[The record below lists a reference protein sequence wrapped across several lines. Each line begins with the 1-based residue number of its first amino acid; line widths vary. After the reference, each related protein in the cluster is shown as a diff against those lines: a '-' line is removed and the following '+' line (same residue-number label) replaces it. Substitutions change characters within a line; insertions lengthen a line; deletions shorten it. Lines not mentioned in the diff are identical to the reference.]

1 MGTIFIS
8 YRRDDSSGHTGR
20 LFDAL
25 SNRFG
30 SESVFRDI
38 EDLEPGID
46 FVEALDK
53 ALDKCDVLLLII
65 GRSWSTIEGPRGRR
79 LDQPEDFVRM
89 EVAKALERNVR
100 LVPVLVDG
108 ATMPGAEELPENLR
122 LLARRNAIELSDT
135 RWDYDIGRLGDT
147 LAKVLKIEQPAAA
160 GRDGAAPTPPATQ
173 NSSLGAKVGA
183 AIAAAVVLAAIG
195 SIYLSFDDAL
205 PTVEPVAEA
214 QAGAATV
221 EQQAA
226 AIDARQGFGTNG
238 FKVSQVTVGDPNTGV
253 AAGHFMVAGTS
264 VWVETGP
271 SGKDAQFKFREVG
284 RDDWSVYLEDPSRN
298 MSIQLDLHTRLV
310 SFGDIGKDRSPLYNI
325 VGAK

>member
-1 MGTIFIS
+1 
-8 YRRDDSSGHTGR
+8 
-20 LFDAL
+20 
-25 SNRFG
+25 
-30 SESVFRDI
+30 
-38 EDLEPGID
+38 
-46 FVEALDK
+46 
-53 ALDKCDVLLLII
+53 
-65 GRSWSTIEGPRGRR
+65 
-79 LDQPEDFVRM
+79 
-89 EVAKALERNVR
+89 
-100 LVPVLVDG
+100 
-108 ATMPGAEELPENLR
+108 
-122 LLARRNAIELSDT
+122 
-135 RWDYDIGRLGDT
+135 
-147 LAKVLKIEQPAAA
+147 
-160 GRDGAAPTPPATQ
+160 
-173 NSSLGAKVGA
+173 
-183 AIAAAVVLAAIG
+183 
-195 SIYLSFDDAL
+195 
-205 PTVEPVAEA
+205 VEPVVEA

-221 EQQAA
+221 EQAA